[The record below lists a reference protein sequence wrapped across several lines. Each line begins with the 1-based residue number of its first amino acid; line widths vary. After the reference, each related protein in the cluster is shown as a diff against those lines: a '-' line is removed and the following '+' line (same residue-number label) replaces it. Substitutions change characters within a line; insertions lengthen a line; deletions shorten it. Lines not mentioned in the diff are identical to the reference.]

1 MALSNA
7 AAAVVA
13 STRFGFAAKP
23 GELDLIAHDPRGW
36 ALAQLR
42 GAAAPLPGNL
52 LPASRMVALM
62 LEARRDKSADKKEFN
77 TQMRDVYLAEIE
89 ARIRQAAQTDAP
101 FTERLAHFWS
111 NHFTV
116 SAFRP
121 FVRGFAAAFEREA
134 IRPHVGGRFADM
146 LLAAESH
153 PAMLLYLD
161 NAESIGPD
169 SIGGIRRGKGINEN
183 LGREILELHT
193 LGVDGGYTQHDVEA
207 LARILTGWSI
217 ARLQDPEA
225 GSFRFWPQIHE
236 PGPKVL
242 LGRTYPEDGQR
253 EGEKALRDLASHPAT
268 ARHVAVKLARHF
280 IADEP
285 PHDDVERIAKV
296 FRDTGGD
303 LRAVHTAVVE
313 TKDIWDKPFAKY
325 RTPDDLVVSA
335 CRVAGFTPEAP
346 MLVQSLKNLDQMP
359 FYAPSPAGWPDAAA
373 AWVSPESVLKRAEW
387 CGNFAARIPNPPDPA
402 QLADAVLGEAMPAE
416 TLEAI
421 QRAPSRRDGL
431 ALLFAAPEFQKR

>member
-1 MALSNA
+1 MLVQSLKNLDQMPFYAPSPAGWPDA
-7 AAAVVA
+7 AAAWVSPESVLKRA
-13 STRFGFAAKP
+13 EWCGNFAARIP
-23 GELDLIAHDPRGW
+23 NPPDPAQLAQDGIGELGGIGRIGNAR
-36 ALAQLR
+36 R
-42 GAAAPLPGNL
+42 EIAAPFGAFQDRFRRNPGGRRVG
-52 LPASRMVALM
+52 PARGRRRVEGHLIQV
-62 LEARRDKSADKKEFN
+62 LEALHQHRR
-77 TQMRDVYLAEIE
+77 
-89 ARIRQAAQTDAP
+89 
-101 FTERLAHFWS
+101 
-111 NHFTV
+111 
-116 SAFRP
+116 FR
-121 FVRGFAAAFEREA
+121 REA
-134 IRPHVGGRFADM
+134 GDAASGNDEIVGRAIFGEGLVPDI
-146 LLAAESH
+146 LS
-153 PAMLLYLD
+153 LD
-161 NAESIGPD
+161 HRCMD
-169 SIGGIRRGKGINEN
+169 R
-183 LGREILELHT
+183 
-193 LGVDGGYTQHDVEA
+193 
-207 LARILTGWSI
+207 
-217 ARLQDPEA
+217 
-225 GSFRFWPQIHE
+225 PQIAAGVAEH
-236 PGPKVL
+236 
-242 LGRTYPEDGQR
+242 LGD
-253 EGEKALRDLASHPAT
+253 ALDIVMR
-268 ARHVAVKLARHF
+268 RHVAVKLARHF

-421 QRAPSRRDGL
+421 RRAPSRRDGL

>member
-52 LPASRMVALM
+52 PPASRMVALM

-121 FVRGFAAAFEREA
+121 FVRGFAVAFEREA
-134 IRPHVGGRFADM
+134 IRPHVGARFADM

-161 NAESIGPD
+161 NALSIGPD
-169 SIGGIRRGKGINEN
+169 SMAGVRQGKGLNEN

-193 LGVDGGYTQHDVEA
+193 LGVDGGYTQADVEA
-207 LARILTGWSI
+207 LARILTGWSV
-217 ARLQDPEA
+217 ARLRDDAP
-225 GSFRFWPQIHE
+225 GSFKFYERAHE
-236 PGPKVL
+236 PGAKTL
-242 LGRTYPEDGQR
+242 LGRRYAENGQG
-253 EGEKALRDLASHPAT
+253 EGVEALRD
-268 ARHVAVKLARHF
+268 
-280 IADEP
+280 
-285 PHDDVERIAKV
+285 
-296 FRDTGGD
+296 
-303 LRAVHTAVVE
+303 
-313 TKDIWDKPFAKY
+313 
-325 RTPDDLVVSA
+325 
-335 CRVAGFTPEAP
+335 
-346 MLVQSLKNLDQMP
+346 
-359 FYAPSPAGWPDAAA
+359 
-373 AWVSPESVLKRAEW
+373 
-387 CGNFAARIPNPPDPA
+387 
-402 QLADAVLGEAMPAE
+402 
-416 TLEAI
+416 
-421 QRAPSRRDGL
+421 
-431 ALLFAAPEFQKR
+431 